1 MIPGTDIQKML
12 QEKSRRITDSAGRDL
27 RGLEDEKS
35 MKIADEFHRSLRYV
49 YAEALRVGIYPYRYL
64 RNREI
69 ISPEEQLKLA
79 ESRVAVIGAGG
90 LGGQVIILLARIGVG
105 QLVVAD
111 NDLFEEIN
119 LNRQALCSEV
129 TLGMPKSDV
138 AVDVVTSINPG
149 VEVTAYQ
156 VKTDSTNI
164 PEIINDSDVVV
175 DALDNI
181 PDRFVLEKA
190 SKNMGIPMVHGALA
204 GFEGQIMTVFPE
216 DKGLKLLYENERV
229 EQNNTKTPEAILGI
243 PAMTPSVVA
252 TFQAMEVLKII
263 LKRGKIFRNM
273 MVYID
278 LEAGELNEFFF
289 KNYDQ

>member
-181 PDRFVLEKA
+181 PDRFVLEEA

-278 LEAGELNEFFF
+278 LETGELNEFFF

>member
-1 MIPGTDIQKML
+1 MIPGTDIEKML
-12 QEKSRRITDSAGRDL
+12 QENSRRITDSAGRDL

-278 LEAGELNEFFF
+278 LETGELNEFFF

>member
-1 MIPGTDIQKML
+1 MIPGTDIEKML
-12 QEKSRRITDSAGRDL
+12 QENSRRITDSAGRDL

-181 PDRFVLEKA
+181 PDRFVLEEA

>member
-12 QEKSRRITDSAGRDL
+12 QAKSRRITDSAGRDL
-27 RGLEDEKS
+27 RGLEDEEA
-35 MKIADEFHRSLRYV
+35 MKIADEFHQSLRYV
-49 YAEALRVGIYPYRYL
+49 YAEALRLGIYPYRYL
-64 RNREI
+64 SNREI

-111 NDLFEEIN
+111 NDFFEEIN
-119 LNRQALCSEV
+119 LNRQALCSGV
-129 TLGMPKSDV
+129 TLWMPKSDV
-138 AVDVVTSINPG
+138 AVYVVTSINPG

-156 VKTDSTNI
+156 VKIGSANI

-181 PDRFVLEKA
+181 PDRFILEKA
-190 SKNMGIPMVHGALA
+190 AKNMGIPMVHGALA

-216 DKGLKLLYENERV
+216 DTGLKLLYGNERV
-229 EQNNTKTPEAILGI
+229 EQNNTKTSEALLGI
-243 PAMTPSVVA
+243 PPMTPSVVA
-252 TFQAMEVLKII
+252 TFQAMEVIKII

-278 LEAGELNEFFF
+278 LETGELNEFFF

>member
-1 MIPGTDIQKML
+1 MIPGTDIEKML
-12 QEKSRRITDSAGRDL
+12 QENSRRITDSAGRDL

>member
-1 MIPGTDIQKML
+1 MIPGTDIEKML
-12 QEKSRRITDSAGRDL
+12 QENSRRITDSAGRDL

-181 PDRFVLEKA
+181 PDRFVLEEA

-278 LEAGELNEFFF
+278 LETGELNEFFF